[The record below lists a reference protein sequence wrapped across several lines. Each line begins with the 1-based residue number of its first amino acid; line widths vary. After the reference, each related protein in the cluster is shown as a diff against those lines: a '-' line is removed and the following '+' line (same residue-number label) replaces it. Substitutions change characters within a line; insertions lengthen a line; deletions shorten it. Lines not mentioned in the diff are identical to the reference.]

1 MTPTVHATSCMQ
13 GILPASSCH
22 LSGLTGRFTRRLS
35 ICHSCYKIF
44 SECAGTLYMVFLFVS
59 NALLL
64 LLMIWAT
71 HRMMQYELSFS
82 AGLTDR

>member
-1 MTPTVHATSCMQ
+1 
-13 GILPASSCH
+13 
-22 LSGLTGRFTRRLS
+22 
-35 ICHSCYKIF
+35 
-44 SECAGTLYMVFLFVS
+44 MVFLFVS